1 VRFYKFISIVFHP
14 IVIPT
19 IGILLYFIFTPNNI
33 NYFTKAI
40 VLGFIFVTTYILP
53 LFILILFKKLNLIKS
68 FKAESIQ
75 ERKTPVVIM
84 IIVFY
89 LLGSTFKK
97 SPNLSDIG
105 LLFYATCLGLICIYT
120 LFSLKIKTSI
130 HLLSIG
136 ITTGFF
142 FTLTTLYNE
151 NLILLISSLLL
162 LSGLMANAR
171 LHLKAHTEKE
181 VYIGFFIGFVSPI
194 LLFYCL

>member
-1 VRFYKFISIVFHP
+1 MRFYKFISILFHP

-19 IGILLYFIFTPNNI
+19 IGILFYFYFIPINVNN
-33 NYFTKAI
+33 YVKAT
-40 VLGFIFVTTYILP
+40 VLAFIFITTYILP

-84 IIVFY
+84 IIIFY
-89 LLGSTFKK
+89 LLGSTFRKVQ
-97 SPNLSDIG
+97 NLSDIG

-151 NLILLISSLLL
+151 NLIVLVSLLLL
-162 LSGLMANAR
+162 LSGLMASAR
-171 LHLKAHTEKE
+171 LHLKAHTNKE
-181 VYIGFFIGFVSPI
+181 VYIGFFIGFISPI

>member
-151 NLILLISSLLL
+151 NLILLISLLLL

>member
-1 VRFYKFISIVFHP
+1 
-14 IVIPT
+14 
-19 IGILLYFIFTPNNI
+19 LYFIFTPNNI

-84 IIVFY
+84 IIIFY
-89 LLGSTFKK
+89 LLGSTFRKV
-97 SPNLSDIG
+97 PNLSDIG

-151 NLILLISSLLL
+151 NLILLISLLLL

>member
-1 VRFYKFISIVFHP
+1 MRFYKFISIVFHP

-105 LLFYATCLGLICIYT
+105 LLFYATCLGLICVYT

>member
-105 LLFYATCLGLICIYT
+105 LLFYATCLGLICVYT

-151 NLILLISSLLL
+151 NLILLISLLLL

-171 LHLKAHTEKE
+171 LHLKAHSEKE

>member
-1 VRFYKFISIVFHP
+1 MRFYKFISIVFHP

-19 IGILLYFIFTPNNI
+19 IGILLYFIFTPINVNN
-33 NYFTKAI
+33 YVKAT
-40 VLGFIFVTTYILP
+40 VLAFIFITTYILP

-105 LLFYATCLGLICIYT
+105 LLFYATCLGLICVYT

-151 NLILLISSLLL
+151 NLILLISLLLL

>member
-1 VRFYKFISIVFHP
+1 MRFYKFISIVFHP

-105 LLFYATCLGLICIYT
+105 LLFYATCLGLICVYT

-151 NLILLISSLLL
+151 NLILLISLLLL

-171 LHLKAHTEKE
+171 LHLKAHSEKE